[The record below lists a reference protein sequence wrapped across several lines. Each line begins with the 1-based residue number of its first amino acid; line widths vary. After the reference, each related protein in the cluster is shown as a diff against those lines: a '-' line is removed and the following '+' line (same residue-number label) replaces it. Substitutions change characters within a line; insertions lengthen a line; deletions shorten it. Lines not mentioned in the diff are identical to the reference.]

1 MERGTTKQITFT
13 SLLDIFKGV
22 AASFQDY
29 RTGQN
34 RQYKMEEIALSAFSI
49 FFTQS
54 PSFLAYQTKMQQAK
68 GKNNCRTI
76 FKINE
81 IPSDNQIRNIMDGV
95 SPEEIYPAFNEL
107 LKLIDEAAIL
117 DDFRCVKNSL
127 YLVLDG
133 LQYFSSTQ
141 IHCKKCNQKKDK
153 KTGEITYSHSAITPA
168 FISPKYTKALAMGP
182 EFIHFQDG
190 NTKQDC
196 ERNAAKRW
204 LSRLGETLSELDI
217 TIGGDDLYANQPFC
231 EQILENE
238 MNFLLTCK
246 PLSHK
251 WLYEWVDINEKE
263 NEVHN
268 FTRTVLSGKK
278 KHLYS
283 YRYTENVPM
292 RDSTDALK
300 VNWLEVLV
308 HNPEGKQLYQNSFI
322 TNHILDSD
330 ETVVELVSAGRA
342 RWKIENENNN
352 TLKTKGYHLEHN
364 FGHGDNNLSETLATL
379 NILSFLFHT
388 LLELCDRRYQLVRKT
403 LPRRDMFFHDIR
415 ALTRYFIFDS
425 WNHLMQTMLEGLEL
439 EDPG

>member
-1 MERGTTKQITFT
+1 MDRGTTKQITFKT
-13 SLLDIFKGV
+13 LLKIFKDV
-22 AASFQDY
+22 AESFQDN

-34 RQYKMEEIALSAFSI
+34 SRYKMEEIALSAFSV

-54 PSFLAYQTKMQQAK
+54 PSFLAYQTKMQQTK
-68 GKNNCRTI
+68 GKSNCQTI
-76 FKINE
+76 FEIDE

-95 SPEEIYPAFNEL
+95 PPEEIYPIFDEI
-107 LKLIDEAAIL
+107 LKLMAEASIL
-117 DDFRCVKNSL
+117 DDFRCAKNSL

-133 LQYFSSTQ
+133 LQYFSSNQ
-141 IHCKKCNQKKDK
+141 IHCEKCNQITDK

-168 FISPKYTKALAMGP
+168 FVSPKYKKALAMGP
-182 EFIHFQDG
+182 EFIHLQDG
-190 NTKQDC
+190 SKKQDC

-204 LSRLGETLSELDI
+204 LQRFGDTFSELDI

-231 EQILENE
+231 EQVLANE
-238 MNFLLTCK
+238 MNFLMTCK

-251 WLYEWVDINEKE
+251 WLYDWVDIHEKE
-263 NEVHN
+263 NEIKA
-268 FTRTVLSGKK
+268 FSRTIRSGSKK
-278 KHLYS
+278 QLCS

-292 RDSTDALK
+292 RDSKDALM
-300 VNWLEVLV
+300 VNWLEIIV
-308 HNPEGKQLYQNSFI
+308 HDEAGKQLYQNTFI

-330 ETVVELVSAGRA
+330 ETVVELAAAGRA

-364 FGHGDNNLSETLATL
+364 FGHGEKNLSETLATL

-388 LLELCDRRYQLVRKT
+388 LLELCDRRYQLIRKT
-403 LPRRDMFFHDIR
+403 LPRRDMFFEDIR
-415 ALTRYFIFDS
+415 ALTRYFIFDN
-425 WNHLMQTMLEGLEL
+425 WNHLMLTMLEGLEL

>member
-1 MERGTTKQITFT
+1 
-13 SLLDIFKGV
+13 
-22 AASFQDY
+22 
-29 RTGQN
+29 
-34 RQYKMEEIALSAFSI
+34 
-49 FFTQS
+49 
-54 PSFLAYQTKMQQAK
+54 
-68 GKNNCRTI
+68 
-76 FKINE
+76 
-81 IPSDNQIRNIMDGV
+81 MDGV
-95 SPEEIYPAFNEL
+95 SPEEIYPAFDEL

-117 DDFRCVKNSL
+117 DGFRCVKNSL

-141 IHCKKCNQKKDK
+141 IHCKKCNQKKD
-153 KTGEITYSHSAITPA
+153 
-168 FISPKYTKALAMGP
+168 
-182 EFIHFQDG
+182 
-190 NTKQDC
+190 
-196 ERNAAKRW
+196 
-204 LSRLGETLSELDI
+204 
-217 TIGGDDLYANQPFC
+217 DDLYANQPFC

-330 ETVVELVSAGRA
+330 ETVLELASAGRA